1 MKNQIQL
8 KPFVFIFVI
17 GSFLLGCTSM
27 FAPATPTP
35 NLAMTEQVLSI
46 QQTQF
51 VLDMTVVAQQ
61 AAQTQAALATAT
73 PLPTQTLLP
82 SPTSTPG
89 PIIIQD
95 DFSTNTGRWI
105 ECGQCVIENGVM
117 KMGPYP
123 ITNDG
128 GGYLAICRD
137 CGEPQDYKMGVD
149 ATFIDGYTD
158 RGFGLLLRE
167 VDGSYIDVEITTWQ
181 VYGAWFF
188 DDTRNVWGALLSD
201 GWKPTGNLRP
211 SAATNRLEVEVTSS
225 GGDSTISIKIN
236 GQLVDTTT
244 MPAVRGRVGLVVGLH
259 SLGVLFD
266 NFYFEGYPLTPIEEP
281 NSSEQTG

>member
-1 MKNQIQL
+1 MKKHFQL
-8 KPFVFIFVI
+8 NFFIFMI
-17 GSFLLGCTSM
+17 SGFLLGCTSV

-35 NLAMTEQVLSI
+35 NLAVTQQALSI

-51 VLDMTVVAQQ
+51 ALDMTVQAQQ

-73 PLPTQTLLP
+73 PLPTHTPLP

-123 ITNDG
+123 ISNDG
-128 GGYLAICRD
+128 GGYMAICRD
-137 CGEPQDYKMGVD
+137 CGTPQDYKMGVD
-149 ATFIDGYTD
+149 ATFVDGYTD

-167 VDGSYIDVEITTWQ
+167 SDGSYIDVEITTWQ

-188 DDTRNVWGALLSD
+188 DNDKNIWGNLLKN
-201 GWKPTGNLRP
+201 GWELTGSLRP
-211 SAATNRLEVEVTSS
+211 SASTNRLEVELISS
-225 GGDSTISIKIN
+225 GGNSTIYIKIN
-236 GQLVDTTT
+236 GELVNTTEI
-244 MPAVRGRVGLVVGLH
+244 PAVRGRVGLVVGLH
-259 SLGVLFD
+259 SLGVIFD
-266 NFYFEGYPLTPIEEP
+266 NFYFEGYPIQSPDNQNP
-281 NSSEQTG
+281 SENNG